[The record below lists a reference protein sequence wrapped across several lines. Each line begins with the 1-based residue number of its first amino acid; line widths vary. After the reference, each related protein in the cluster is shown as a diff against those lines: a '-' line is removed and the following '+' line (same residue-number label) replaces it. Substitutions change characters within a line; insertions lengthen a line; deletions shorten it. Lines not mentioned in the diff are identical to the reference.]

1 MANKW
6 KKIPASARF
15 ILRSEFSK
23 SDDLPAGCMYKCLG
37 SITLSDSI
45 PLDCEFAMMQYHD
58 SFGDARIVASHYR
71 INSDLLQIYDTE
83 VFNV

>member
-1 MANKW
+1 MVNKW

-15 ILRSEFSK
+15 ILRGEFFAD
-23 SDDLPAGCMYKCLG
+23 DDLPAGCIYKCSG

-45 PLDCEFAMMQYHD
+45 PLDCDFAMMQYHD
-58 SFGDARIVASHYR
+58 SFGNARIVASHYR

-83 VFNV
+83 VFDV